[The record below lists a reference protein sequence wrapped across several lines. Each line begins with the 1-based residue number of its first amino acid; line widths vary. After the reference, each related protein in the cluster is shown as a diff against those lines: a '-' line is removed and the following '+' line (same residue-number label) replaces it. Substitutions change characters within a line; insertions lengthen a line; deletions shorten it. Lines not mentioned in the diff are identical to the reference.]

1 MLAIRRVLAPN
12 PGPFTLDGTNTW
24 IVGERPSVVIDPGPE
39 DRGHLEAVA
48 SVAAPASVILLTH
61 HHPDHAPGAAALAER
76 LDVPVLAF
84 SPLAGELRIADGRR
98 VEAGGG
104 LLQAVHTPGH
114 TPDHV
119 AFHDPEAGSL
129 FTGDAVLGRGTSVVD
144 PPEGDLAAY
153 LASLDRML
161 GLHPKTLYP
170 GHGPVVADG
179 AAKLREYVEHRE
191 RREREVL
198 EALSRGP
205 SRPEDLV
212 PVIYVGYPPELH
224 APAARSVLA
233 HLLKLEREGRVV
245 GSGTGAERRYVLHRS
260 APGAAGGRP
269 PGPTGP
275 TA

>member
-1 MLAIRRVLAPN
+1 MLVVRRVLAPN

-24 IVGERPSVVIDPGPE
+24 IVGEGPSLVIDPGPE
-39 DRGHLEAVA
+39 DPGHLEAVA
-48 SVAAPASVILLTH
+48 DAARPAAAVLLTH
-61 HHPDHAPGAAALAER
+61 HHPDHAPGAATLAAR

-84 SPLAGELRIADGRR
+84 TPRAGERSFGDGQRL
-98 VEAGGG
+98 EAGGG
-104 LLQAVHTPGH
+104 LLRVVHTPGH

-119 AFHDPEAGSL
+119 VLHDPQSGSL

-161 GLHPKTLYP
+161 GLRPGALYP

-179 AAKLREYVEHRE
+179 VGKLREYIEHRH

-198 EALSRGP
+198 EALAAAGP

-212 PVIYVGYPPELH
+212 PAIYAGYPPELH

-233 HLLKLEREGRVV
+233 HLLKLEWEGRVV
-245 GSGTGAERRYVLHRS
+245 GTGAGADRVFALHRPAS
-260 APGAAGGRP
+260 
-269 PGPTGP
+269 
-275 TA
+275 